1 MAKLYLGD
9 TPEEKKKN
17 TVRAII
23 FVLAVIIAVVF
34 FTRAVLSIGY
44 REPGYY
50 TLEAEHDEDAPF
62 YASDI
67 AAAEYFEGSS
77 SQIRL
82 ANKTSNG
89 VYSNALSWAYK
100 LFDPSVE
107 YKGLVNIAS
116 INNSITSWPVKSIT
130 AEGTSR
136 NYYVSGEITLSPQL
150 YDALTDAYGK
160 TLQKKGYNM
169 FAGALLAEWK
179 SILILE
185 DAESFDPLINAAEA
199 ERLRALAEA
208 SADLS
213 AFSIEPVPG
222 TANCIEVK
230 VAKDYMDLL
239 SRMECGNAVMDTGL
253 LKESY
258 MMDYVFGRMKEEGS
272 DRLVVQT
279 SFGLSAAMDAENWTA
294 SYFGREKQSD
304 EDPNLYYYTVKDGS
318 GKVHSRSLFFDEF
331 TGEFYETALYT
342 NVRKEG
348 LDFVE
353 PVWINLQL
361 ASAKSEEE
369 LKAMAAELGKAAG
382 AEIEYKLY

>member
-1 MAKLYLGD
+1 MAKIYLGD
-9 TPEEKKKN
+9 TPEEKRKN

-23 FVLAVIIAVVF
+23 FVLAVIVAAVF
-34 FTRAVLSIGY
+34 FSRAVLSIGY

-50 TLEAEHDEDAPF
+50 TLEAAYDEDAPF

-67 AAAEYFEGSS
+67 AAFEYFDGDS

-82 ANKTSNG
+82 ANKTANG
-89 VYSNALSWAYK
+89 VYSDALAWAFK
-100 LFDPSVE
+100 LFDPQTE

-116 INNSITSWPVKSIT
+116 INNSVTSWPVKSIT
-130 AEGTSR
+130 IEGTARS
-136 NYYVSGEITLSPQL
+136 YYVSGEITLSPQL

-160 TLQKKGYNM
+160 TLQVKGYNM

-185 DAESFDPLINAAEA
+185 DAENFDPLKNPAEA
-199 ERLRALAEA
+199 ERIRTLAEA
-208 SADLS
+208 SSDLS
-213 AFSIEPVPG
+213 AFIIEPVAG
-222 TANCIEVK
+222 SAYCIEVK

-239 SRMECGNAVMDTGL
+239 ARMECGSRVIDLGL

-258 MMDYVFGRMKEEGS
+258 MLDHVFGRMAEEEL
-272 DRLVVQT
+272 DRIAVQT

-294 SYFGREKQSD
+294 SFFSREKQS
-304 EDPNLYYYTVKDGS
+304 EDDVNLYYYTVRDGA

-331 TGEFYETALYT
+331 TGEFNETALYT
-342 NVRKEG
+342 NVRVEG

-361 ASAKSEEE
+361 ASAKSAEE
-369 LKAMAAELGKAAG
+369 LKAMAAELGKASG
-382 AEIEYKLY
+382 VEIEYKLY